1 LVFSILR
8 LNMYFVYILYSVKL
22 DRYYVGSTG
31 NLEDRL
37 KRHNSGRSTYTKP
50 GIPWKLVYSKQY
62 QTRSEAYSAEQYIKS
77 QKSRMYIE
85 RLIENS

>member
-1 LVFSILR
+1 
-8 LNMYFVYILYSVKL
+8 MYFVYILYSNKL

-50 GIPWKLVYSKQY
+50 GIPWNLVYSKEY
-62 QTRSEAYSAEQYIKS
+62 ETRSEAYNEEQFIKS
-77 QKSRMYIE
+77 QKSRIYIE